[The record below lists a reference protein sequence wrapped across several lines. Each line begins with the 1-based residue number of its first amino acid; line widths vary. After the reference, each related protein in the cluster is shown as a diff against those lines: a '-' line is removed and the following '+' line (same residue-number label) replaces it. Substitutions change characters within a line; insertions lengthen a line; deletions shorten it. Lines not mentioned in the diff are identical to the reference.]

1 MDNRNWAQIER
12 RALADLFEQV
22 GPDAPTLCEGWTTR
36 DLAAHLVIRESRPDA
51 SVGILVKPLAGHTQR
66 TQNRTATRPW
76 PDLVAAVRNGP
87 PLLSAFRLPGVDRLT
102 NLTEFFVHHEDVRRA
117 VPHWEPR
124 ELPDAEAEALWRL
137 ERGQAS
143 TQFLRLGIPALLVRT
158 DGAGG
163 RHIARRG
170 SPFLT
175 ITGPVAE
182 LMLFT
187 FGRRALADVEITG
200 DEELVRQLDQGTLGF

>member
-1 MDNRNWAQIER
+1 MDNRNWAQVER
-12 RALADLFEQV
+12 QALADLFEQV
-22 GPDAPTLCEGWTTR
+22 GPDAPTLCEGWATR

-51 SVGILVKPLAGHTQR
+51 SVGILVKPLAAYTAR
-66 TQNRTATRPW
+66 TQKRAATRPW

-102 NLTEFFVHHEDVRRA
+102 NLAEFFVHHEDVRRA
-117 VPHWEPR
+117 MPQWEPR
-124 ELPDAEAEALWRL
+124 ELPDAEAEALWRI

-143 TQFLRLGIPALLVRT
+143 SQFVRLGIPALLVRS

-163 RHIARRG
+163 RHIARSG
-170 SPFLT
+170 SPQLT
-175 ITGPVAE
+175 ITGPAAE

-187 FGRRALADVEITG
+187 FGRRSVAQVEVAG
-200 DEELVRQLDQGTLGF
+200 DEQLAAKLRQASLGF